1 MCSSDLVLGLVW
13 PHGLELLFPPDSL
26 AAVGMTSQLGLV
38 FFMFLVGL
46 EFDPAMLR
54 GQGRLSLAVSNAGI
68 VVPFLLG
75 AAFSV
80 PLHPRF
86 APAGVGLLPFCL
98 FMGAA
103 MSVTAFPVLARILAE
118 RHLIRTR
125 VGALTLTSAAV
136 GDVTAWCMLAAL
148 VAMVGSGGIG
158 SAAVTTG
165 LTVAFILLMWFVA
178 RPVLANIGPRGG
190 HGVASDTVSLV
201 VLLLLGSAAI
211 TEWIGIHALFG
222 AFFLGAVMPREHG
235 LPAMLAEKL
244 EDFVTLVLL
253 PLFFA
258 YSGLRT
264 EIGLLSTPTDW
275 ALTVG
280 IILVA
285 SVGKFGGT
293 AAAARLAGLD
303 LRSSAAIGVLMN
315 TRGLMEL
322 VVLNIGLDLGILSP
336 RLFAMMVVMAL
347 VTTWITSPLLERI
360 FPAARMLAEEAR
372 GEEPTLPTRV
382 PGQIGRAHV

>member
-1 MCSSDLVLGLVW
+1 MHVLQLLLQIGAILVASRLLAAVVRRLGQPRVIAEIFAGIALGPSVLGLVW

-222 AFFLGAVMPREHG
+222 AFFLGAVMPREQFFHA
-235 LPAMLAEKL
+235 LFQLADL
-244 EDFVTLVLL
+244 WVD
-253 PLFFA
+253 
-258 YSGLRT
+258 
-264 EIGLLSTPTDW
+264 
-275 ALTVG
+275 
-280 IILVA
+280 
-285 SVGKFGGT
+285 SVHEQDYVRR
-293 AAAARLAGLD
+293 AD
-303 LRSSAAIGVLMN
+303 
-315 TRGLMEL
+315 TRGCPWGCPSE
-322 VVLNIGLDLGILSP
+322 
-336 RLFAMMVVMAL
+336 
-347 VTTWITSPLLERI
+347 
-360 FPAARMLAEEAR
+360 
-372 GEEPTLPTRV
+372 
-382 PGQIGRAHV
+382 IGRAHV